1 MAVELAKIPQKTRN
15 FIVEVNDEMKKVTWP
30 DWPQLKNATLVIIVF
45 IIVVSLI
52 IFAMDKIVN
61 LIVGPSGLLLNL
73 FGR

>member
-15 FIVEVNDEMKKVTWP
+15 FIIEVNDEMKKVTWP

-45 IIVVSLI
+45 IFAVSLI
-52 IFAMDKIVN
+52 IFTMDKIVN
-61 LIVGPSGLLLNL
+61 LIVGPSGLFLNL